1 MNRIPM
7 GLSWMSRVSA
17 TRLESASS
25 TQNRR
30 HRTPV
35 FAANPGEFGENAE
48 IVQALSSAAGQN
60 AFERFGVES
69 EAPVAYNLQ
78 VFEQGKL
85 LEYCGRFGLCACRR
99 ATERRWKLLLF
110 TTSTCLNDRGI
121 KILHRIA
128 SIVVT
133 HRLSSYR
140 IDHCRRKRA
149 IRIGLMAG
157 MERRR
162 EGDARLR
169 QHRRLIW
176 LVQRKFLRVSTE

>member
-7 GLSWMSRVSA
+7 GLSWMNRVSA

-69 EAPVAYNLQ
+69 EAP
-78 VFEQGKL
+78 
-85 LEYCGRFGLCACRR
+85 
-99 ATERRWKLLLF
+99 
-110 TTSTCLNDRGI
+110 
-121 KILHRIA
+121 
-128 SIVVT
+128 
-133 HRLSSYR
+133 
-140 IDHCRRKRA
+140 
-149 IRIGLMAG
+149 
-157 MERRR
+157 
-162 EGDARLR
+162 
-169 QHRRLIW
+169 
-176 LVQRKFLRVSTE
+176 